1 MTIRLGK
8 PKRPKAEG
16 YNVSIDGDWFR
27 TAAGPDAPVVIAT
40 KDSLAE
46 RFDDRASAFENV
58 LDVGYAFSRNNL
70 TGGEGLDW
78 YPRVSQ
84 SSQLVDRDAIRFWDS
99 KNLLIN
105 EPDRGQQYSVTLALQ
120 ARVFLTGAAELK
132 DMSTS
137 STFIYIGAGDV
148 ITWYSGWDNNTPQGS
163 FTFGADILRIEATAS
178 DAVWVLTDDGHLWY
192 KPFDDTVFDEVY
204 DLTEDSPDDIPLTN
218 IWWIKDRLLAERTPP
233 SASTLAGIVS
243 LVEGAIENIGTPST
257 PDYAIVFI
265 TVDTSGSRYR
275 HVIDAGVAVVAAVSD
290 GSLRSYVPQSDTS
303 GLPPILTIRGTSPT
317 PGGEEPFVL
326 GFVAGKVLYI
336 TLQDE
341 QGVGTRTCRVYEAA
355 VLSEQFDFIVGDSQ
369 LLRSWIRTTEDISIT
384 KKMPVSRDAAFWT
397 MEEEGIVETAWA
409 YNAISGGVYR
419 TSEIFNDVTA
429 PIVFNSLF
437 GVITTPGDPDN
448 DVLVQDINTRH
459 DMGYLISPNINFGLN
474 TKINWIAAVLEGQGL
489 AEAGDQIELW
499 VSDDPEAI
507 HDTDHFTWRLI
518 TRINHPSQSGIE
530 VPMLG
535 LQSNSLAV
543 QVKMYPVEDG
553 SKSPVLTRFAVRGF
567 PAHRDFILDVP
578 VNVSDIVS
586 MPGRMP
592 YRIPGLGNVIH
603 RDLLARSGDSV
614 IVEILDPPFTIGGI
628 LDQVIE
634 PVEYVSD
641 RGSVSRY
648 CRVVVRGK
656 FLEGTV
662 VGTNAGLG
670 IGDLGISLL
679 GVEKVLEEMIP

>member
-1 MTIRLGK
+1 VTLRLGK

-40 KDSLAE
+40 RDSLAE
-46 RFDDRASAFENV
+46 RQDQKASAFENV

-78 YPRVSQ
+78 YPRI
-84 SSQLVDRDAIRFWDS
+84 SQLGQVVDRDAIRFWDS

-105 EPDRGQQYSVTLALQ
+105 EPDRGQQYSVTLALL

-132 DMSTS
+132 DLATS
-137 STFIYIGAGDV
+137 STFIYVGAGDT
-148 ITWYSGWDNNTPQGS
+148 ITWYSGWDNNTPQDS
-163 FTFGADILRIEATAS
+163 FVFSTDILRIEATTAN
-178 DAVWVLTDDGHLWY
+178 AVWVLTDDGHLHY
-192 KPFDDTVFDEVY
+192 KPFDSDLFDEVY
-204 DLTEDSPDDIPLTN
+204 DLTEGSPNDIPLTN
-218 IWWIKDRLLAERTPP
+218 IWWVKDRLLAERTP
-233 SASTLAGIVS
+233 ASGTTLDGVIS
-243 LVEGAIENIGTPST
+243 LVEGFVENVGTPGT
-257 PDYAIVFI
+257 PNYAISFI
-265 TVDTSGSRYR
+265 TVDTSGSRFR
-275 HVIDAGVAVVAAVSD
+275 HVVDAGVAIVVAVSD

-303 GLPPILTIRGTSPT
+303 GAAPILTIRGTSPT
-317 PGGEEPFVL
+317 PNGEEPFVV

-341 QGVGTRTCRVYEAA
+341 QGVGTRTCRIYEAE
-355 VLSEQFDFIVGDSQ
+355 VLSEQFDFIVGNAQ
-369 LLRSWIRTTEDISIT
+369 LLRSWSRTTEDISIT

-397 MEEEGIVETAWA
+397 MEEEGTADTSWS

-419 TSEIFNDVTA
+419 TSEIFADVTA

-437 GVITTPGDPDN
+437 GVITTPGDPAN
-448 DVLVQDINTRH
+448 DVLVQDINARH
-459 DMGYLISPNINFGLN
+459 PFGYVISPNVNFGLN
-474 TKINWIAAVLEGQGL
+474 TPINWIAVTLEGQGL

-499 VSDDPEAI
+499 ISDDPEAI

-518 TRINHPSQSGIE
+518 AAINHPSQSGIE
-530 VPMLG
+530 VPILG
-535 LQSNSLAV
+535 LQSNSLAL
-543 QVKMYPVEDG
+543 QVKMYPTSGG

-567 PAHRDFILDVP
+567 PAHRDFLLDVP
-578 VNVSDIVS
+578 INVSDTVS

-614 IVEILDPPFTIGGI
+614 QVEVLDPPFTIGGV

-634 PVEYVSD
+634 PVEYISD

-662 VGTNAGLG
+662 LGTNAGLG

-679 GVEKVLEEMIP
+679 GVEKVLEEV